1 VRVGLLTTSYPR
13 YEGDIAGCF
22 VLGFARALAQQGH
35 EVEVLTP
42 ESAELDSAVP
52 GVASPPAVPG
62 VRVQHVPYM
71 RPRSLQRTFYGA
83 GVPDN
88 LRTDPRAW
96 LGPLPFV
103 VALTRAVLARR
114 DGWDTLVSHWALPC
128 GLVAGA
134 LRRARRHTCVLHSA
148 DVHLLST
155 MPGGAAT
162 ARALTER
169 SDALWFVS
177 EAGRR
182 RFLDR
187 LPAAAVPAA
196 VERSLVQPMGIDT
209 PEPFGDEAERMR
221 TRARLRLDRF
231 TLLTLARLVPVKG
244 LAQAIEALAHRAD
257 LEWLIAGD
265 GPERAALPAL
275 AARSRIRVRLL
286 GFVTGAE
293 KHALLR
299 AADAFVLPSRVL
311 PSGRTE
317 GVPLA
322 LLEAMASG
330 TPVIASAVG
339 GVGEWLT
346 PGVTGLSFDPGQPR
360 QLERAVDALA
370 ASPGAARVLADRAR
384 ARVSTLRWSVLSP
397 MVSTV
402 VCGG

>member
-1 VRVGLLTTSYPR
+1 MRVGLLTTSYPR
-13 YEGDIAGCF
+13 HDADVAGSF

-35 EVEVLTP
+35 EVEVLAPEPAEDGDGTP
-42 ESAELDSAVP
+42 PGVP
-52 GVASPPAVPG
+52 GVF
-62 VRVQHVPYM
+62 VQHVPYL

-88 LRTDPRAW
+88 LRADPRAW
-96 LGPLPFV
+96 LGPVPFV
-103 VALTRAVLARR
+103 AALTRAVLQRR
-114 DGWDTLVSHWALPC
+114 AGWDALVSHWALPC

-134 LRRARRHTCVLHSA
+134 LRGARRHTCVLHSA
-148 DVHLLST
+148 DVHLLAT
-155 MPGGAAT
+155 MPGGAA
-162 ARALTER
+162 AASALTER

-196 VERSLVQPMGIDT
+196 IARSLVQPMGIDV
-209 PEPFGDEAERMR
+209 PPFSSDEARR
-221 TRARLRLDRF
+221 ARSRARLGLGRF
-231 TLLTLARLVPVKG
+231 TLLTIARLVPVKG
-244 LAQAIEALAHRAD
+244 LAQAIEALGHRDD

-265 GPERAALPAL
+265 GPELAALAEL
-275 AARSRIRVRLL
+275 AARSRIHVRLL
-286 GFVTGAE
+286 GSVTGTD
-293 KHALLR
+293 KHALLE

-317 GVPLA
+317 GVPIA

-330 TPVIASAVG
+330 TPVIASLVG

-346 PGVTGLSFDPGQPR
+346 PGVTGLSFDPRQPR

-370 ASPGAARVLADRAR
+370 DSPGAARALADRAR
-384 ARVSTLRWSVLSP
+384 ARVSGLRWSPLSP
-397 MVSTV
+397 TVSNV
-402 VCGG
+402 VCGA